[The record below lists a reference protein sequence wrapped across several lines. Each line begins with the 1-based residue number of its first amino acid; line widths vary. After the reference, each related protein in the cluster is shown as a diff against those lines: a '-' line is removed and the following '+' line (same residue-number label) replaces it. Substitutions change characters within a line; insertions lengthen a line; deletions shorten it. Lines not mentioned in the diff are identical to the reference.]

1 MEITVRQLSRFAV
14 LISSTLVLAA
24 CASSGRVVST
34 FEGPAYQGP
43 EFRNL
48 LVIGIADSYN
58 GRATFERTLAQ
69 EISEGSA
76 QATAS
81 YTLLD
86 KDAPIDRPTVEKLVD
101 EGDFD
106 AVLITRA
113 LNRDFTSKSA
123 TGAPSA
129 QAKRKDGSAANLFRY
144 DYEELNEP
152 ATLSM
157 ELNIVIGSELF
168 SAASREKVWS
178 IEADISDQASIG
190 VLVIDASNVITSRL
204 KKDGL
209 IPK

>member
-1 MEITVRQLSRFAV
+1 MRHISRLAV
-14 LISSTLVLAA
+14 LISSLLVLAA

-34 FEGPAYQGP
+34 LEGPAYQGP
-43 EFRNL
+43 AFRNL

-58 GRATFERTLAQ
+58 NRATFERTLAQ
-69 EISEGSA
+69 EISESGA
-76 QATAS
+76 QATAL
-81 YTLLD
+81 YTIVD
-86 KDAPIDRPTVEKLVD
+86 KDTPIDRPTVEKVVD
-101 EGDFD
+101 EGSFD
-106 AVLITRA
+106 AILITRA
-113 LNRDFTSKSA
+113 LNRDFKSTA
-123 TGAPSA
+123 KTGSPSA
-129 QAKRKDGSAANLFRY
+129 QAVPKGGSAANLFRY

-204 KKDGL
+204 RKDGL